1 MSAPENAPPVEL
13 VDAAV
18 NAWFAETPRAA
29 LIPDPHEH
37 FRERM
42 RAALVAA
49 GWTATAAAAA
59 RDAARQQRLI
69 DELSKIVHNMVVAD
83 QAAWI
88 EWRHGKGAEAAMQW
102 IGNGLLGPGHIPAE
116 DEPYSTEAQAWYD
129 ANRADAFPAC
139 QCGRPSNILHMGKGY
154 CSTEHYEAAIST
166 QQAEGDAT

>member
-1 MSAPENAPPVEL
+1 M

-42 RAALVAA
+42 RAALIAA

-88 EWRHGKGAEAAMQW
+88 EWRHGRGAEAAMQW

-129 ANRADAFPAC
+129 AHRADAFPAC
-139 QCGRPSNILHMGKGY
+139 QCGRPSNILHMGSGY
-154 CSTEHYEAAIST
+154 CCDEHYRAAIA
-166 QQAEGDAT
+166 QQSQRKEA

>member
-49 GWTATAAAAA
+49 GWTATAAAAE
-59 RDAARQQRLI
+59 RDAARQQRVI
-69 DELSKIVHNMVVAD
+69 DELSKIVHNMVVAN

-102 IGNGLLGPGHIPAE
+102 IGNGLLGPGHIPSE
-116 DEPYSTEAQAWYD
+116 DELYSTEAQAWYD
-129 ANRADAFPAC
+129 AKRADAFPAC
-139 QCGRPSNILHMGKGY
+139 HCGRPSNILHMAKGY
-154 CSTEHYEAAIST
+154 RSTEHYEAAIST

>member
-18 NAWFAETPRAA
+18 NAWFAETTRAA

-59 RDAARQQRLI
+59 RHAARQRGRRTVHPQR
-69 DELSKIVHNMVVAD
+69 
-83 QAAWI
+83 
-88 EWRHGKGAEAAMQW
+88 RHRLQVLRRKPL
-102 IGNGLLGPGHIPAE
+102 GLLHQHGQRHHINPPGILRKGLHPRR
-116 DEPYSTEAQAWYD
+116 
-129 ANRADAFPAC
+129 NR
-139 QCGRPSNILHMGKGY
+139 GN
-154 CSTEHYEAAIST
+154 
-166 QQAEGDAT
+166 EG